1 MNDCRDKPLLTVA
14 IPTFMRASY
23 LDVCL
28 AHVWPQVKEMGGEV
42 ELFVSDNCSPDHTP
56 AVVEKHLASGA
67 NIRYVRNTENIG
79 PDANF
84 CQCFTMASG
93 KYVLILADDDL
104 FPAGAL
110 ATLLKTLKDEDYGVV
125 HLRSYSFLN
134 DFEAERP
141 KRRKPGR
148 ALVYTDKER
157 FIRKVNVMLTF
168 ISGNVI
174 NKSHVDPA
182 MDFSQFFNTLL
193 VQLSWTFSALFNAER
208 NLYLDEYCIAAQAD
222 NSGGCGICK
231 VFGTNLNAICTH
243 FEKTGIPARNFDGIR
258 ETLLLDFLPGY
269 ILKLRRGLGL
279 FQPEDFYGELE
290 PHFRSWK
297 LFWLVTVP
305 VIRLPLPLA
314 TFWYSCVN
322 RYNKLKRLA
331 RG

>member
-1 MNDCRDKPLLTVA
+1 MNDSREKPLLTVA

-28 AHVWPQVKEMGGEV
+28 THVWPQVKETGGKV

-67 NIRYVRNTENIG
+67 NIRYVRNAENIG

-110 ATLLKTLKDEDYGVV
+110 NTIVHTLQDQDYGVV
-125 HLRSYSFLN
+125 HLRSYSFLH

-141 KRRKPGR
+141 KRRKPAR

-182 MDFSQFFNTLL
+182 MDFSQFFNTNLG
-193 VQLSWTFSALFNAER
+193 QLSWTLSALFNAEK
-208 NLYLDEYCIAAQAD
+208 NLYLDEYCIAAQAE
-222 NSGGCGICK
+222 NSGGYRICK
-231 VFGTNLNAICTH
+231 VFGTNFDAICRH
-243 FEKTGIPARNFDGIR
+243 FEKTGIPARTFDGIR

-269 ILKLRRGLGL
+269 ILKLRRDLGIFL
-279 FQPEDFYGELE
+279 PEDFYGELE
-290 PHFRSWK
+290 PLFGSWK
-297 LFWLVTVP
+297 AFWLVTVP
-305 VIRLPLPLA
+305 AIRWPLRLA
-314 TFWYSCVN
+314 TLWYSWVEK
-322 RYNKLKRLA
+322 YNKLKRLA